1 MLPRNE
7 GETEEQYLKRLSC
20 FSHRLQLVMAI
31 FDKFRISP
39 TRLGRLPQIESTQR
53 LPVFATVISKARKL
67 VSKFNTSSVATPRL
81 ISLSGRKLLTDV
93 STRWSSNY
101 FVMDCLYQLRKPV
114 SQVCQ
119 ELGWDELS
127 NSKWIMLKSIIDL
140 LQPFAAYTQLVS
152 GDKYVTISSA
162 IPCIE
167 ELKLHLQ
174 KSAESP
180 GLHGV
185 ACAMLADLYVKDLI
199 L

>member
-101 FVMDCLYQLRKPV
+101 FVMDCLYQLRQPV
-114 SQVCQ
+114 SKVCQ

-127 NSKWIMLKSIIDL
+127 N
-140 LQPFAAYTQLVS
+140 
-152 GDKYVTISSA
+152 
-162 IPCIE
+162 
-167 ELKLHLQ
+167 
-174 KSAESP
+174 
-180 GLHGV
+180 
-185 ACAMLADLYVKDLI
+185 
-199 L
+199 